1 MDFKGIAEL
10 VKVVSDSKVTNL
22 EIQENGLSIK
32 IVKESEKVL
41 VKELKEESIAYTCE
55 SNNANDITIEE
66 VKENKEE
73 VKCEDK
79 NIKIISSPIVGTF
92 YASPSPDKDAFVK
105 VGSKV
110 KKGDTLCIVEAMK
123 LMNEICSE
131 ADGEVVEIIAKDGE
145 MVEYGAGLF
154 KIKY

>member
-32 IVKESEKVL
+32 IAKELEKVFI
-41 VKELKEESIAYTCE
+41 KELKEESIYPVVQDTKV
-55 SNNANDITIEE
+55 NNIIDTVEE
-66 VKENKEE
+66 AIKEAAQEE
-73 VKCEDK
+73 E

-92 YASPSPDKDAFVK
+92 YSSPSPDKEPFVK

-123 LMNEICSE
+123 LMNEIYSE
-131 ADGEVVEIIAKDGE
+131 VDGEVVEIIAKEGD
-145 MVEYGAGLF
+145 MVEYGGELF

>member
-32 IVKESEKVL
+32 IAKELEKVFI
-41 VKELKEESIAYTCE
+41 KELKEESIYPVVQDTKV
-55 SNNANDITIEE
+55 NNIIDTVEE
-66 VKENKEE
+66 AIKEVAQEE
-73 VKCEDK
+73 E

-92 YASPSPDKDAFVK
+92 YSSPSPDKEPFVK

-123 LMNEICSE
+123 LMNEIYSE
-131 ADGEVVEIIAKDGE
+131 VDGEVVEIIAKEGD
-145 MVEYGAGLF
+145 MVEYGGELF